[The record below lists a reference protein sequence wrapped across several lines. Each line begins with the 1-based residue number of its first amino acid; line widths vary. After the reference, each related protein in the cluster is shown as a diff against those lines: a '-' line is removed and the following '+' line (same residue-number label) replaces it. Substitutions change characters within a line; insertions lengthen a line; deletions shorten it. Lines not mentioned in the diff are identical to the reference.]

1 MRITGEERL
10 PAGTS
15 LIHRGSAAGALA
27 GFVVLCSILSGCK
40 LGPDYSRPDTP
51 LPAKWEAALNE
62 PVLGGRAD
70 VKAWW
75 KVESSSCL
83 GT

>member
-1 MRITGEERL
+1 MKSFGGEGL
-10 PAGTS
+10 PVRVTHAG
-15 LIHRGSAAGALA
+15 RASAAYALA
-27 GFVVLCSILSGCK
+27 GLVALFAILPACK
-40 LGPDYSRPDTP
+40 LDPDYSRPDTP

-75 KVESSSCL
+75 KVESSSC
-83 GT
+83 